1 MEVVGLRKR
10 EKNFFLTLVVFF
22 EKQKE
27 NKVCVQAIAYIAIS
41 CNGLSHIMKGAGSVR
56 FLDKWNTDCFG
67 SFAFNFLEGVFH
79 MDFFLLHCIRS
90 SGNDIR

>member
-10 EKNFFLTLVVFF
+10 EKKFLSCARRFF

-41 CNGLSHIMKGAGSVR
+41 CNGLPHIMKGAGLVR
-56 FLDKWNTDCFG
+56 LLDGWNTA
-67 SFAFNFLEGVFH
+67 SVLVP
-79 MDFFLLHCIRS
+79 LLLTF
-90 SGNDIR
+90 

>member
-10 EKNFFLTLVVFF
+10 EKKFLSCARRFF

-41 CNGLSHIMKGAGSVR
+41 CNGLSHIMKGACLVR
-56 FLDKWNTDCFG
+56 LLDEGNTDRV
-67 SFAFNFLEGVFH
+67 LVP
-79 MDFFLLHCIRS
+79 LLLTS
-90 SGNDIR
+90 